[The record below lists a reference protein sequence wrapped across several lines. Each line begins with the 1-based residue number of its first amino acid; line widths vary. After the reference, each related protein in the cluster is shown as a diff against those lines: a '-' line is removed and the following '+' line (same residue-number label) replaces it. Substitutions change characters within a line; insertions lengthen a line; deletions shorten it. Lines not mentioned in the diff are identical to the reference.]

1 MQDLHADGPPKSGAA
16 AVSRGFA
23 ATNLHIW
30 NMCFALFG
38 IQIVWALQNANTT
51 RIFQTLGADV
61 AALPVLWIAGPITGL
76 IVQPIVGHLSDHS
89 RSRFGRRRPFL
100 ITGGLLT
107 AIALFVMPNA
117 TTLWA
122 AIAAL
127 WLLTASINIAMDP
140 SRALVADNLPHA
152 QRAKGYAV
160 QVFFIGTG
168 AVFASSLPWMLVN
181 WFGVAGT
188 AGDGALPPSVR
199 YAYYIGSACLLLSVL
214 WTALSTRERPA
225 TGAVAS
231 EDRPAALAP
240 GPIVRFSLGGWTP
253 AIAGAALLMLA
264 LLLRWQWEVVVLAS
278 AALLG
283 GVAQLAAGRRR
294 ARGDRSLG
302 LLQIGEDFQR
312 MPAALRRL
320 AAVQFF
326 TWFGLFAMWIYAAPA
341 VAARHFDSADP
352 ATAPYAAAADWVGIL
367 FATYN
372 GVAAIGALALPTIST
387 RIGERAT
394 YALCLLC
401 GAAGMAG
408 FVLAPGPEWLWVAAA
423 GIGVAWAAIL
433 SLPYAIIVNAVPPGK
448 VGVYLGIHNI
458 FLVIPQLVAAICLG
472 PVVQHL
478 FGGEPVLALA
488 LAALFLA
495 LAALAALLIP
505 RAHS

>member
-1 MQDLHADGPPKSGAA
+1 MQDLHADAPPKSGARA
-16 AVSRGFA
+16 APRGFA
-23 ATNLHIW
+23 PTNLHIW

-89 RSRFGRRRPFL
+89 RSRFGGRRPFL
-100 ITGGLLT
+100 ITGGMFT

-188 AGDGALPPSVR
+188 ADGGGLPPSVR
-199 YAYYIGSACLLLSVL
+199 YAYYIGSACLLLSVI
-214 WTALSTRERPA
+214 WTALSTREQSA
-225 TGAVAS
+225 TGAVAA
-231 EDRPAALAP
+231 EDRPAPPP

-253 AIAGAALLMLA
+253 ALAGAALLLLA
-264 LLLRWQWEVVVLAS
+264 LLLRWQWEVIVLAS

-283 GVAQLAAGRRR
+283 GVAQLAVGRRR

-341 VAARHFDSADP
+341 VAQRHFGATDP
-352 ATAPYAAAADWVGIL
+352 ASAPYAAAADWVGIL

-372 GVAAIGALALPTIST
+372 GVAAIGALALPAISA

-394 YALCLLC
+394 YALCLLG
-401 GAAGMAG
+401 GATGMAG
-408 FVLAPGPEWLWVAAA
+408 FVLAPGPEWLWIAAA
-423 GIGVAWAAIL
+423 GIGAAWAAIL

-472 PVVQHL
+472 PIVRHL
-478 FGGEPVLALA
+478 FGGEPALALA
-488 LAALFLA
+488 LAALFLV

-505 RAHS
+505 RTES

>member
-1 MQDLHADGPPKSGAA
+1 MQDLHADAPPKSGGEAM
-16 AVSRGFA
+16 SRGFA

-89 RSRFGRRRPFL
+89 HSRYGRRRPFL
-100 ITGGLLT
+100 VTGGILT

-127 WLLTASINIAMDP
+127 WLLTASINITMDP
-140 SRALVADNLPHA
+140 SRALVADNLPHV

-188 AGDGALPPSVR
+188 AGGGALPPSVR

-214 WTALSTRERPA
+214 WTALSTREQPA
-225 TGAVAS
+225 MGVALAD
-231 EDRPAALAP
+231 DRPVAAP

-253 AIAGAALLMLA
+253 ALAGAVLLMLA

-278 AALLG
+278 AALIG
-283 GVAQLAAGRRR
+283 GIAQLAAGRRR
-294 ARGDRSLG
+294 ERGDRSLG
-302 LLQIGEDFQR
+302 LLQIGEDFLR

-341 VAARHFDSADP
+341 VAQRHFGTGDP
-352 ATAPYAAAADWVGIL
+352 ASAPYAAAADWVGIL

-372 GVAAIGALALPTIST
+372 GVAAIGALALPAISA

-394 YALCLLC
+394 YALCLLG

-408 FVLAPGPEWLWVAAA
+408 FVLAPGPEWLWIAAA

-472 PVVQHL
+472 PVVQYL
-478 FGGEPVLALA
+478 FGDEPTLALA
-488 LAALFLA
+488 LAAVFLA

-505 RAHS
+505 RAQS